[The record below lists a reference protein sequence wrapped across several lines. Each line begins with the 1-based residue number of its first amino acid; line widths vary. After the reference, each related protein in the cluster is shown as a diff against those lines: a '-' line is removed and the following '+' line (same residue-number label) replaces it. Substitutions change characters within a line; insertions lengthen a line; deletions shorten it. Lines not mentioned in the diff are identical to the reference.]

1 MRLQVVTRR
10 VPPPRGEEL
19 QGLERAI
26 ARSLA
31 PHAPWL
37 RRVVVSVEGAEMLRL
52 CADVVHEH
60 GRMQVE
66 HLDPGSLA
74 DATPHFADRMGRAV
88 ARMLALGL
96 CRPHASGAPLP
107 PGGRRR

>member
-1 MRLQVVTRR
+1 MRVQVVTRR
-10 VPPPRGEEL
+10 MPPPRGEEL
-19 QGLERAI
+19 QGLEQAV

-31 PHAPWL
+31 PHAPRL
-37 RRVVVSVEGAEMLRL
+37 RRVVVSVEGAAMLCLR
-52 CADVVHEH
+52 ADVVHEH

-66 HLDPGSLA
+66 HLDPGTLA

-96 CRPHASGAPLP
+96 GRHDAGAPRDT
-107 PGGRRR
+107 GGRRR

>member
-1 MRLQVVTRR
+1 MRVQIVTRR
-10 VPPPRGEEL
+10 MPPPRGEEL
-19 QGLERAI
+19 HGLEQAI

-31 PHAPWL
+31 PHAPRL
-37 RRVVVSVEGAEMLRL
+37 RRVVVSVEGSEMLRL
-52 CADVVHEH
+52 RADVVHEH

-88 ARMLALGL
+88 ARMLALRLG
-96 CRPHASGAPLP
+96 RHDAAAPREP
-107 PGGRRR
+107 EGRRR